1 MNPSSR
7 SKIKTVI
14 TGATGMVG
22 EGVMHECLMHPDV
35 EKVLLLSRKTSGI
48 AHPKL
53 KEVLHDDFFNLSSV
67 ENQLAGYNACF
78 FCLGVSSVGMNEKD
92 YTKMTHTLTMHVAQ
106 TLCGLNKEM
115 VFSYI
120 SGAGTDSTE
129 KGKSMWARVKGK
141 TENDLMK
148 LPFKRAYAF
157 RPGVIEPTK
166 GLKNT
171 LGLYKIFGWLLPV
184 MRKFFPKYFCTL
196 TELGLAMINSA
207 VIGYEKSVLEV
218 DDIVTLSKK

>member
-141 TENDLMK
+141 TEN
-148 LPFKRAYAF
+148 
-157 RPGVIEPTK
+157 
-166 GLKNT
+166 
-171 LGLYKIFGWLLPV
+171 
-184 MRKFFPKYFCTL
+184 
-196 TELGLAMINSA
+196 
-207 VIGYEKSVLEV
+207 
-218 DDIVTLSKK
+218 